1 MTGQAQSAA
10 RPRVR
15 IERKE
20 ETRRRLLEAAR
31 KLFTERGFFETRASD
46 IAQAAGVAHGTV
58 FAHFG
63 SKAGLLL
70 CLLEEFTAQRI
81 ALHARLTEQARGW
94 GASPAQE
101 FWSVL
106 ENIWKSDLEN
116 LGLIRAYASYSWVW
130 DAELERAHRELRAA
144 NRDSLMDIL
153 TRSVAPDPQGHVG
166 LESRVALFYAE
177 YREQLRIH
185 TPEREAELWGHIKRM
200 AEFLFPIGD

>member
-20 ETRRRLLEAAR
+20 ETRRRLLESAR

-46 IAQAAGVAHGTV
+46 IAHAAGVAHGTV

-70 CLLEEFTAQRI
+70 CMLEEFTANRI
-81 ALHARLTEQARGW
+81 ALHARLAEQARAW
-94 GASPAQE
+94 GATPAQE

-106 ENIWKSDLEN
+106 ENIWKSDLEH

-130 DAELERAHRELRAA
+130 DAELECVHRELRAA
-144 NRDSLMDIL
+144 NRTNLVEIL
-153 TRSVAPDPQGHVG
+153 KRAAAPDGQDSFD

-185 TPEREAELWGHIKRM
+185 TPEREDELWAHIKRM
-200 AEFLFPIGD
+200 AAFLFPVG